1 MPGGRK
7 IFTSLMHELGIKIT
21 YESNKETDEI
31 ITLVT
36 IGDETLTLQEYLKDK
51 RFFNDSKHAHI
62 RKNVLTATRNFDN
75 RVKAFLKHIVMAKD
89 NPMNTNLFNYRVEF
103 QARGEAHIHGVL
115 WIDFEQN
122 LPNGLDKNVI
132 KSSP

>member
-1 MPGGRK
+1 
-7 IFTSLMHELGIKIT
+7 MHELGIKIT

-51 RFFNDSKHAHI
+51 RFFNDSKHTHI

-75 RVKAFLKHIVMAKD
+75 RVKAFLKHIVMTKD

-103 QARGEAHIHGVL
+103 QARGAAHIHGVL

>member
-62 RKNVLTATRNFDN
+62 RK
-75 RVKAFLKHIVMAKD
+75 M
-89 NPMNTNLFNYRVEF
+89 Y
-103 QARGEAHIHGVL
+103 
-115 WIDFEQN
+115 
-122 LPNGLDKNVI
+122 
-132 KSSP
+132 